1 MARDDGDQAV
11 LDGGRDSRARG
22 VRGGTMT
29 NEKSVH
35 FTSGENVLVM
45 GLGRSGLAT
54 VEVLRARGAEV
65 WGVDDKPAEQIEPA
79 IREIEAAGATFLD
92 REELERVLP
101 KIGAAVL
108 SPGVPLTTQTVRRVQ
123 DRGIPVYSEIEV
135 AYRIC
140 RAPILAVTGTKGKTT
155 TTALLGAM
163 LAAAGRTVHVGG
175 NIGNAL
181 IRETAK
187 SAPEDWVVAEVSSFQ
202 LESIRSFKPRVSLIL
217 NLSPDHL
224 DRYHSMEE
232 YREAKLRI
240 FANQGVGDIFVGN
253 LDDPYL
259 APLATDVESYR
270 IPCEAWWFSRE
281 PHRNST
287 LYVREEKI
295 YFVKPG
301 APRAQALMPVNE
313 IPLLGEHNVINVMGA
328 AGAALA
334 AGVPVTAIR
343 EAVKNFRALP
353 HRLQMVGEI
362 DGVRYVDDSKGT
374 NPGAVIAALKSF
386 EPGRIVAICGGK
398 AKGTD
403 FSEMGDELDARAR
416 AVVLLGEAS
425 EAIATHVVRVPL
437 SRAENMEEAVEQ
449 ARSLAQPGDVV
460 LLSPGCASFDMFESA
475 EHRGRVFTAAV
486 ETLAQRGATRGA

>member
-1 MARDDGDQAV
+1 
-11 LDGGRDSRARG
+11 
-22 VRGGTMT
+22 MT
-29 NEKSVH
+29 FDATVN
-35 FTSGENVLVM
+35 FGQGERVLVI

-54 VEVLRARGAEV
+54 VDVLRSRGAEV

-79 IREIEAAGATFLD
+79 IREIEAAGATFLN
-92 REELERVLP
+92 REEVEP
-101 KIGAAVL
+101 KLAEITAAVL
-108 SPGVPLTTQTVRRVQ
+108 SPGVPLTTQMVRRVQ
-123 DRGIPVYSEIEV
+123 DRGIPVFSEIEV

-163 LAAAGRTVHVGG
+163 LAQDGRTVHVGG

-187 SAPEDWVVAEVSSFQ
+187 ARQEDWVVAEVSSFQ

-240 FANQGVGDIFVGN
+240 FANQGLGDTFVGN
-253 LDDPYL
+253 LDDPYFE
-259 APLATDVESYR
+259 PLATDVESYR

-287 LYVREEKI
+287 LYTREGKI
-295 YFVKPG
+295 YFTRPG
-301 APRAQALMPVNE
+301 APRAQAIMPISE
-313 IPLLGEHNVINVMGA
+313 IPLLGEHNMINVMGA

-334 AGVPVTAIR
+334 AGVSVAAIR
-343 EAVKNFRALP
+343 EAVKGFHALP
-353 HRLQMVGEI
+353 HRLQLVGEL

-374 NPGAVIAALKSF
+374 NPGAVIAALKAF
-386 EPGRIVAICGGK
+386 ECGRVVAICGGK

-416 AVVLLGEAS
+416 AVVLIGEAAD
-425 EAIATHVVRVPL
+425 AIATHVVRAPIH
-437 SRAENMEEAVEQ
+437 RAATMEEAVET
-449 ARSLAQPGDVV
+449 ARGLAQEGDVV
-460 LLSPGCASFDMFESA
+460 LLSPGCASFDMFDSA
-475 EHRGRVFTAAV
+475 EHRGQVFTATVHA
-486 ETLAQRGATRGA
+486 LAERGATRGA

>member
-1 MARDDGDQAV
+1 MTF
-11 LDGGRDSRARG
+11 DS
-22 VRGGTMT
+22 T
-29 NEKSVH
+29 NDFSN
-35 FTSGENVLVM
+35 GQRVLVI

-65 WGVDDKPAEQIEPA
+65 WAIDDKPAELIEPA
-79 IREIEAAGATFLD
+79 IREIEAAGATFLHRD
-92 REELERVLP
+92 ELEPLVSGF
-101 KIGAAVL
+101 GAAVV
-108 SPGVPLTTQTVRRVQ
+108 SPGVPLTTPTVRRVQ
-123 DRGIPVYSEIEV
+123 DAGIPVYSEIEV

-163 LAAAGRTVHVGG
+163 LAADGRTVHVGG

-187 SAPEDWVVAEVSSFQ
+187 AAPEDWVVAEVSSFQ

-240 FANQGVGDIFVGN
+240 FANQGPGDIFVGN
-253 LDDPYL
+253 LDDPYFE
-259 APLATDVESYR
+259 PLSTDVESYR
-270 IPCEAWWFSRE
+270 IPCQAWWFSRH

-287 LYVREEKI
+287 LYARDGKI
-295 YFVKPG
+295 YFARPG
-301 APRAQALMPVNE
+301 APRAQAVMPIDE

-328 AGAALA
+328 AAAALA
-334 AGVPVTAIR
+334 AGVPIAAIR
-343 EAVKNFRALP
+343 EAVKRFQALP
-353 HRLQMVGEI
+353 HRLQTVGEI

-386 EPGRIVAICGGK
+386 DHRRVVAICGGK

-403 FSEMGDELDARAR
+403 FSEMGDELDERAR
-416 AVVLLGEAS
+416 AVVLIGEAAD
-425 EAIATHVVRVPL
+425 AIATHVVRAAIH
-437 SRAENMEEAVEQ
+437 RADTMEEAVDV
-449 ARSLAQPGDVV
+449 ARGLAQPGDVV

-475 EHRGRVFTAAV
+475 EHRGQVFTAAV
-486 ETLAQRGATRGA
+486 HALAERGAPRGA

>member
-1 MARDDGDQAV
+1 MARDDGDETV
-11 LDGGRDSRARG
+11 LDGGRDPRARG
-22 VRGGTMT
+22 IRGDTMID
-29 NEKSVH
+29 EQGMH
-35 FTSGENVLVM
+35 FTKGERVLVI

-101 KIGAAVL
+101 ELGAAVL
-108 SPGVPLTTQTVRRVQ
+108 SPGVPLTTPTVRRVQ

-140 RAPILAVTGTKGKTT
+140 RAPLLAVTGTKGKTT

-163 LAAAGRTVHVGG
+163 LAADGRVVHVGG

-181 IRETAK
+181 IRETA
-187 SAPEDWVVAEVSSFQ
+187 SAAPEDWVVAEVSSFQ

-240 FANQGVGDIFVGN
+240 FANQGVGDVFIGN
-253 LDDPYL
+253 LDDPYI

-270 IPCEAWWFSRE
+270 IPCEAWWFSHE
-281 PHRNST
+281 PHRNSA
-287 LYVREEKI
+287 LYVRDGKI
-295 YFVKPG
+295 CFAKPG
-301 APRAQALMPVNE
+301 APRAQALMSVSE
-313 IPLLGEHNVINVMGA
+313 IPLLGEHNVYNVMGA

-334 AGVPVTAIR
+334 AGASAVAIR
-343 EAVKNFRALP
+343 EAVKAFHALP
-353 HRLQMVGEI
+353 HRLQLVAEI
-362 DGVRYVDDSKGT
+362 EGVRYVDDSKGT
-374 NPGAVIAALKSF
+374 NPGAVIAALKAF
-386 EPGRIVAICGGK
+386 ESGRIVAICGGK

-403 FSEMGDELDARAR
+403 FSEMGDALDASAR

-425 EAIATHVVRVPL
+425 DAIAAHVVRAPL
-437 SRAENMEEAVEQ
+437 HRVESMEEAVER

-460 LLSPGCASFDMFESA
+460 LLAPGCASFDMFESA
-475 EHRGRVFTAAV
+475 EQRGQVFTALV
-486 ETLAQRGATRGA
+486 EALAQRGATRGA